1 MDKVYFLK
9 GFDKLNEASLK
20 LLGGVF
26 LPDSDL
32 LVKIHFG
39 EGGNKTALFPKDV
52 EPIISALKSLRLKPT
67 LIDTPARYNSPR
79 GTVEGY
85 EAVIKERGYDKLA
98 PYLISNNSI
107 KVQTKDMT
115 VGVCKELTEAKGVLV
130 VSHVKGHR
138 CSGFGGAIK
147 NLGMGGVT
155 NKSKADEHI
164 LDQPVFISACKGCG
178 VCVNLCPFGAIKM
191 EGCSVKFNYDKCGGC
206 SICILKCPNKCL
218 KPRKAIFDD
227 LLAQGA
233 SACINNFPK
242 KVYYINL
249 IKNITLLCDCPK
261 DSGPIIAPDVGVL
274 FSENPVAIDK
284 ASVDLINKINNRN
297 VFLEENH
304 KDPYSHVR
312 FCAEYIGRSLDYELV
327 EM

>member
-1 MDKVYFLK
+1 MDKVYFSK
-9 GFDKLNEASLK
+9 DFDKLNDASLK
-20 LLGGVF
+20 LLKDIF
-26 LPDSDL
+26 IPDSDI

-52 EPIISALKSLRLKPT
+52 EPIVSALKTLGLRPT

-85 EAVIKERGYDKLA
+85 EAIIRERGYDRLA
-98 PYLISNNSI
+98 PYLVSNNSI
-107 KVQTKDMT
+107 KVQTKDMS

-147 NLGMGGVT
+147 NLGMGGVS
-155 NKSKADEHI
+155 KESKADEHT
-164 LDQPVFISACKGCG
+164 LDQPVFAADCKACGICIKS
-178 VCVNLCPFGAIKM
+178 CPFNAIEL
-191 EGCSVKFNYDKCGGC
+191 EGSSVKFDYQKCGGC

-242 KVYYINL
+242 NVYYISL
-249 IKNITLLCDCPK
+249 IKRITLLCDCPK
-261 DSGPIIAPDVGVL
+261 DSGPIIAPDMGVL
-274 FSENPVAIDK
+274 FSDNPVAIDK
-284 ASVDLINKINNRN
+284 AVLDLINESNKRN

-304 KDPYSHVR
+304 KDPYLHVKYA
-312 FCAEYIGRSLDYELV
+312 AEYINKSWDYELINL
-327 EM
+327 